1 LRCGT
6 CGDVVLARAS
16 RAVVD
21 CMATLGTKASELGL
35 RLNVD
40 QLVEFENVEDL
51 AHSMCRGNDDEP
63 STKPL
68 DVLVDAH

>member
-1 LRCGT
+1 
-6 CGDVVLARAS
+6 
-16 RAVVD
+16 
-21 CMATLGTKASELGL
+21 MATLGTKASELGL

-40 QLVEFENVEDL
+40 QLVESENVDDH
-51 AHSMCRGNDDEP
+51 AHSMCRGNDDQP